1 MIKIEENKDLIS
13 NIQNE
18 AFSFSDSSGLDRI
31 IQAAGKAKFVLLGEA
46 SHGTSEFYT
55 VRAEISK
62 RLIEQKGFNCIAVEG
77 DWPSCFTINRYVK
90 GYVPLDPLET
100 LKNFNRWPTWM
111 WANEEIKDLITWLYN
126 HNQLIDEHSRKA
138 GFYGI
143 DIYSLWE
150 SMDGIINLLETK
162 EAAELEAAKKAFA
175 CFEPFHRTPEN
186 YAVSAALYGEG
197 CEKEVADLLLKI
209 KNKWEHTRNCE
220 EESLNLMLNSLVAV
234 NAENYYRAMVKGG
247 PDDWNI
253 RDHHMV
259 SAIEA
264 VSKYYGENAKVI
276 VWEHNTH
283 IGDARATDMKEEGLV
298 NVGQILREKYG
309 EDQIFALGFGTHSGT
324 VIASEQWGDE
334 MQVMEVPPAQAGSW
348 EDALQKAG
356 PGDKILLFTDDN
368 RELFNESIGQRAI
381 GVVYNPE
388 YEQYGNYVPTKV
400 SLRYDGF
407 IYIEKTRAL
416 KPINIPVTLS

>member
-1 MIKIEENKDLIS
+1 MIKIEEIMDFITA
-13 NIQNE
+13 IQKE

-31 IQAAGKAKFVLLGEA
+31 IQAAGEAKFVLLGEA

-90 GYVPLDPLET
+90 GYAGLNTLDA
-100 LKNFNRWPTWM
+100 LKDFNRWPTWM

-126 HNQLIDEHSRKA
+126 HNQLIDEHSLKT

-150 SMDGIINLLETK
+150 SMDEIIKLLETK
-162 EAAELEAAKKAFA
+162 GAAELEAAKKAFA
-175 CFEPFHRTPEN
+175 CFEPFHRKPEK
-186 YAVSAALYGEG
+186 YAVATELYGEA
-197 CEKEVADLLLKI
+197 CEKEVAELLLKI
-209 KNKWEHTRNCE
+209 KNKWEHTRNYE
-220 EESLNLMLNSLVAV
+220 EESLNLLINSLVAL

-259 SAIEA
+259 SALEE
-264 VSKYYGENAKVI
+264 VTEFYGRDAKVI

-298 NVGQILREKYG
+298 NVGQIIREKYG
-309 EDQIFALGFGTHSGT
+309 EDQVFALGFGTHSGT
-324 VIASEQWGDE
+324 VIAAEQWGEE

-356 PGDKILLFTDDN
+356 PGDKALLFTEEN
-368 RELFNESIGQRAI
+368 RDLFIDSMGHRAI

-388 YEQYGNYVPTKV
+388 YEQYGNYVPTKI

-407 IYIEKTRAL
+407 IFIEKTNCLNPLNMPLRE
-416 KPINIPVTLS
+416 S